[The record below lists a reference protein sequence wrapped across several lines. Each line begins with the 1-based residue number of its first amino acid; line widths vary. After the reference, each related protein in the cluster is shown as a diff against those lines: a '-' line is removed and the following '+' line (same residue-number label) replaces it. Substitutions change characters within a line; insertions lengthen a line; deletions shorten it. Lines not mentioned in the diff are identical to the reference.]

1 MAVTTQDIMPVKA
14 IVPDSQPIQNACALV
29 LPSNAQCNGTRAIQ
43 ANIPISDFG
52 KLSGRN
58 SPLAPARTSERAR
71 EWVMNR
77 TLAKAG
83 DGCNFRLRRTCLP
96 IRRHGRTERF
106 WVDGRSMS
114 TYKYE

>member
-1 MAVTTQDIMPVKA
+1 MVVTTQAIMPVKA
-14 IVPDSQPIQNACALV
+14 IVPDSQPIKNACVLL

-43 ANIPISDFG
+43 ANSPRSDFG

-83 DGCNFRLRRTCLP
+83 EGCNFRFGEDLLLATSRTRRNIL
-96 IRRHGRTERF
+96 G
-106 WVDGRSMS
+106 
-114 TYKYE
+114 